1 MVRSYKPGND
11 KPSPSGLACR
21 GCGATTSSG
30 RRGHDSRLCARRRC
44 SEKAADEARAAAC
57 GLCEE
62 QLALAPTNGA
72 PFAIAVMMPSAA
84 VITVT
89 AMPLAAP
96 VPGMPM
102 AAPPIAMATTAA
114 AAPAVEPKA
123 AEPKAAPGKPPTPLP
138 SAQLAP
144 LPLRAVDGNAQRK
157 RARAADAPSE
167 PSAYELERLANVER
181 NINGVLRELGLLNE
195 QPEPPPRRPRG
206 LPKPPPPT
214 SRRMRSATSAP
225 AAAATHPADPDPPEV
240 DEPSAVSEPPS
251 AAGAAPSAEERCVD
265 ASLGSGAT
273 SAAAAAEER
282 ASAVR
287 MAARS
292 AAEARA
298 ALVDERMLRA
308 RVLPLLPKVGDECSV
323 EKVEKATGLSFHD
336 IDVALG
342 QKLMIL
348 SSYGARNG
356 SGTFT
361 RYE

>member
-30 RRGHDSRLCARRRC
+30 WRGHDSRLCARRRC

-114 AAPAVEPKA
+114 AAPAVEPKP

-138 SAQLAP
+138 SAQPAP

-181 NINGVLRELGLLNE
+181 NNGVLRELGLLNE

-214 SRRMRSATSAP
+214 SRRLRSATSAP

-251 AAGAAPSAEERCVD
+251 AAGAAPSAEERRVD

-323 EKVEKATGLSFHD
+323 EKVEKATGLSFDD

>member
-30 RRGHDSRLCARRRC
+30 WRGHDSRLCARRRC

-138 SAQLAP
+138 SAQPAP

-181 NINGVLRELGLLNE
+181 NNGVLRELGLLNE

-214 SRRMRSATSAP
+214 SRRLRSATSAP

-251 AAGAAPSAEERCVD
+251 AAGAAPSAEERRVD

-323 EKVEKATGLSFHD
+323 EKVEKATGLSFDD